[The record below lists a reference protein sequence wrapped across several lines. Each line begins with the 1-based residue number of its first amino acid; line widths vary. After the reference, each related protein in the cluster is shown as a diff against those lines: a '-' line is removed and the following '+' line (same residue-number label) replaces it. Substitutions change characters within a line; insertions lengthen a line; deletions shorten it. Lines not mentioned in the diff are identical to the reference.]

1 MFKNLFDA
9 ETIFAILSVIIVLLI
24 FNLFGAAVEACIW
37 NAVIMPIFNAPYIG
51 YWSMYWIMI
60 FIELISPYK
69 GDK

>member
-1 MFKNLFDA
+1 MFKNFFNID
-9 ETIFAILSVIIVLLI
+9 TIITILAVIIMTLI
-24 FNLFGAAVEACIW
+24 FNLFGAAVAACIW

-60 FIELISPYK
+60 FIEMISPYK

>member
-1 MFKNLFDA
+1 M
-9 ETIFAILSVIIVLLI
+9 TLI
-24 FNLFGAAVEACIW
+24 FNLFGAAVAACIW

-60 FIELISPYK
+60 FIEMISPYK

>member
-24 FNLFGAAVEACIW
+24 SNLFGAAVAACIW